1 MMPALS
7 IVAVLL
13 GADLDTRQAQQQQVE
28 DLRAEV
34 AGQLQLQAY
43 DLLDEL
49 VYAWS
54 RDPIFTLETPVVL
67 ADLSVPVGFSSGLQ
81 ALVENHFTDLI
92 IKNPSTR
99 VVLAHCPQCTA
110 LVIHSGAKGTIVSRG
125 VDAPETLAMAGKAS
139 GAKHALFLDF
149 EVEGASLVLRARITS
164 LDPELRIIHAKT
176 LSTSSISPALLR
188 TGDRLKSAQDA
199 RNEYLDV
206 LAGRGFF
213 LIPIRF
219 GVRAYQA
226 RSENMRQSPF
236 LWLTGGFEASLSQA
250 RAWIASF
257 SVGVSWMPEV
267 QTSWLAQARIGRL
280 LTGNT
285 VSLTRPDV
293 YLFLGGAVINVY
305 GQGSI
310 AFRNKIPT
318 IEDLTTMFK
327 NPGEP
332 SYTLGTLQ
340 LGLELRVRN
349 RVGIVFFAEAAPGI
363 VGSEAI
369 GSFIDLGPFSI
380 QAFGVEVSFC
390 F

>member
-1 MMPALS
+1 MKLALLLTL
-7 IVAVLL
+7 AL
-13 GADLDTRQAQQQQVE
+13 GADLDTKQAQQQQVE

-34 AGQLQLQAY
+34 AGQMQLQAY

-49 VYAWS
+49 VYGWTTN
-54 RDPIFTLETPVVL
+54 PVFTLETPVVL

-92 IKNPSTR
+92 IKNPQTR
-99 VVLAHCPQCTA
+99 IALAHCPQCTA
-110 LVIHSGAKGTIVSRG
+110 LVVHSGAKGTIVARG
-125 VDAPETLAMAGKAS
+125 VDAPETLAEAGKIS

-164 LDPELRIIHAKT
+164 LDPDLRIVHAKT
-176 LSTSSISPALLR
+176 LSTSSLSPALLR
-188 TGDRLKSAQDA
+188 SGDRLKSAQDA
-199 RNEYLDV
+199 RDEYLDI
-206 LAGRGFF
+206 LGSKGFA

-219 GVRAYQA
+219 GVRAYQSK
-226 RSENMRQSPF
+226 SESMRQSPF
-236 LWLTGGFEASLSQA
+236 LWLSAGFEASLSQA
-250 RAWIASF
+250 RAWIASV

-280 LTGNT
+280 LTGSV
-285 VSLTRPDV
+285 VSLTRPDL
-293 YLFLGGAVINVY
+293 YAFIGGAVINVY
-305 GQGSI
+305 GQGAI

-318 IEDLTTMFK
+318 IEDLELQFK
-327 NPGEP
+327 KPGDP
-332 SYTLGTLQ
+332 SYTLGTIQ

-349 RVGIVFFAEAAPGI
+349 RVGLIVFAESAPGI

-369 GSFIDLGPFSI
+369 GNYIDLGPFSI